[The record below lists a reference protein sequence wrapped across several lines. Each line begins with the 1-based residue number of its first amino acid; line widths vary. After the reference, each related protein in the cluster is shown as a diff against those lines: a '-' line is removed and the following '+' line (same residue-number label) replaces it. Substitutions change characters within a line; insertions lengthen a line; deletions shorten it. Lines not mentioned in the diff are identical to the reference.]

1 MISENSDIEYFYLSE
16 KISRDYKAY
25 LNEVIV
31 PRLDVKHGL
40 KARDFH
46 VLCEIANEDGAIL
59 AKHLAILMRCDENT
73 LWRSLIALIGR
84 KYIKSNVSGGQNKGR
99 NLTLTAAGHDLVEL
113 YKNELKLVTSNLSDR
128 LDPLT
133 AEEEVN
139 LVSAMIT
146 VQNRAQTLLTYAKQQ
161 LDEGAELTSR
171 HANQNTR

>member
-1 MISENSDIEYFYLSE
+1 
-16 KISRDYKAY
+16 
-25 LNEVIV
+25 
-31 PRLDVKHGL
+31 
-40 KARDFH
+40 
-46 VLCEIANEDGAIL
+46 
-59 AKHLAILMRCDENT
+59 
-73 LWRSLIALIGR
+73 
-84 KYIKSNVSGGQNKGR
+84 
-99 NLTLTAAGHDLVEL
+99 LTLTAAGHDLVEL